1 MIAAE
6 KLVAERIPGLRK
18 GMDKPAYLHSMH
30 VRDILREH
38 GMSEEVCLAGLLH
51 DIVEDGDVSL
61 DELKAMGFSPR
72 VVELVDLATHDDEL
86 ATGDERWVC
95 MVARLVR
102 AADPEA
108 WCIKLAD
115 LASNIGDSAGM
126 PVDRRSWMLTVKAP
140 LMLALT
146 EPMLGATALWQYLRD
161 VRTIELIA
169 MQR

>member
-6 KLVAERIPGLRK
+6 QLVAERIPGLRK

-61 DELKAMGFSPR
+61 DELKAMGFSQR
-72 VVELVDLATHDDEL
+72 IVDLVDLATHDDTL

-95 MVARLVR
+95 MIARLVK
-102 AADPEA
+102 AADVDA
-108 WCIKLAD
+108 WQIKIAD

-126 PVDRRSWMLTVKAP
+126 PVDRRAWMLTVKAP
-140 LMLALT
+140 LMLKVT
-146 EPMLGATALWQYLRD
+146 EPLLGESLLWKYLFD
-161 VRTIELIA
+161 VRTRCLA
-169 MQR
+169 DGG